1 MAGPSTDPRA
11 RRGRH
16 RRCPTRR
23 GTEAALLGF
32 AVLITVVAQCIVDL
46 TITGSL
52 RPEMAA
58 FSVWITALWVVAHL
72 VVRKWAPYADPL
84 LLPAVALLVGLGPDR
99 HPPARPR
106 RGAGRQ
112 HGHPRGRPGPARSGP
127 PSASRCSSPSW
138 CSCATTARS
147 PATPTRSRWS
157 AWRCSPCPPLLPAS
171 ISEVNGAKIWIRV
184 AGFSIQPGEFA
195 KICLV
200 VFFAAYLVDKRDVLA
215 LASRRVAGLE
225 LPRGR
230 DLGPVLLAWVLSIL
244 VLVFERDLGSSLL
257 LFGIFVVMLYV
268 ATERSSWLLIGVG
281 LFAGGAFIA
290 YQVFGHVQA
299 RVDTWLDPFAYQD
312 GAGYQLVQS
321 LFGLGTGG
329 LFGAGLGGGRPDQV
343 PVAKSDF
350 IASAVGEELG
360 LFGLVA
366 VIIVY
371 LILVERGLRTSLIV
385 RDAFGKLLAA
395 GLSFAVAWQVFV
407 VLGGVTGLL
416 PLTGLT
422 TPFLAYGGS
431 SLVANFVLVALLVRI
446 SDAARRPATPHA
458 APPPRLGDAPTE
470 VVHAVNAPLR
480 RVAISVLVLFTLL
493 IINVNY
499 IQVVRSDE
507 LRDEREQH
515 PRAGRRVR
523 PRARAR
529 SSSTA
534 TPIAAVGADRRPA
547 EVPAP
552 VPAGRRCTRPS
563 PGTTR

>member
-1 MAGPSTDPRA
+1 MPGPVTDPRGA
-11 RRGRH
+11 AATT
-16 RRCPTRR
+16 PTRR
-23 GTEAALLGF
+23 GTEGALLAF
-32 AVLITVVAQCIVDL
+32 AVLITVVAQAIVDL
-46 TITGSL
+46 TVTGSL
-52 RPEMAA
+52 RPEMAT
-58 FSVWITALWVVAHL
+58 FSAWISALWVVAHL
-72 VVRKWAPYADPL
+72 VVRRWASYADPL
-84 LLPAVALLVGLGPDR
+84 LLPAVALLVGLGLTVIHRLDLAAEQPGSPVTREDAPVQLVWATLGVALFVAVLVIVR
-99 HPPARPR
+99 DHRALSRFAYTLALLGIALLALPAV
-106 RGAGRQ
+106 
-112 HGHPRGRPGPARSGP
+112 
-127 PSASRCSSPSW
+127 
-138 CSCATTARS
+138 
-147 PATPTRSRWS
+147 
-157 AWRCSPCPPLLPAS
+157 LPAS

-215 LASRRVAGLE
+215 LASKKVAGLE

-230 DLGPVLLAWVLSIL
+230 DLGPVLLAWILSIL

-268 ATERSSWLLIGVG
+268 ATERASWLFIGLG
-281 LFAGGAFIA
+281 LFAGGALIA
-290 YQVFGHVQA
+290 YQIFGHVRA
-299 RVDTWLDPFAYQD
+299 RVDTWLDPFAYID

-350 IASAVGEELG
+350 IAAAVGEELG

-366 VIIVY
+366 VIVVY
-371 LILVERGLRTSLIV
+371 LILVERGLRTSLVV

-395 GLSFAVAWQVFV
+395 GLAFAIAWQVFV

-458 APPPRLGDAPTE
+458 PSLRLGDAPTE
-470 VVHAVNAPLR
+470 VVIP
-480 RVAISVLVLFTLL
+480 
-493 IINVNY
+493 
-499 IQVVRSDE
+499 
-507 LRDEREQH
+507 
-515 PRAGRRVR
+515 
-523 PRARAR
+523 
-529 SSSTA
+529 
-534 TPIAAVGADRRPA
+534 
-547 EVPAP
+547 
-552 VPAGRRCTRPS
+552 
-563 PGTTR
+563 

>member
-1 MAGPSTDPRA
+1 MSGPSTDPRGA
-11 RRGRH
+11 VSSTPV
-16 RRCPTRR
+16 PTRR

-52 RPEMAA
+52 RPEMAG

-72 VVRKWAPYADPL
+72 VVRKFASYADPL
-84 LLPAVALLVGLGPDR
+84 LLPSVALLVGLGLTVIHRLDLAAEQVGSTVTREDAPVQLIWATLGVALFVAVLVLVRDHR
-99 HPPARPR
+99 SLSRYAYTLALIGLGLLALPA
-106 RGAGRQ
+106 
-112 HGHPRGRPGPARSGP
+112 
-127 PSASRCSSPSW
+127 
-138 CSCATTARS
+138 
-147 PATPTRSRWS
+147 
-157 AWRCSPCPPLLPAS
+157 LLPS
-171 ISEVNGAKIWIRV
+171 SLSEVNGAKIWIRL

-215 LASRRVAGLE
+215 LASRKVAGLE

-230 DLGPVLLAWVLSIL
+230 DLGPVLVAWMLSIL

-257 LFGIFVVMLYV
+257 LFGIFIVMLYV

-281 LFAGGAFIA
+281 LFAAGAFLA
-290 YQVFGHVQA
+290 YQVFGHVRT
-299 RVDTWLDPFAYQD
+299 RVDVWLDPFAYQD

-366 VIIVY
+366 VIVVY

-395 GLSFAVAWQVFV
+395 GLAFAVAWQVFV

-446 SDAARRPATPHA
+446 SDAARRPATPHS

-470 VVHAVNAPLR
+470 VV
-480 RVAISVLVLFTLL
+480 S
-493 IINVNY
+493 
-499 IQVVRSDE
+499 Q
-507 LRDEREQH
+507 
-515 PRAGRRVR
+515 
-523 PRARAR
+523 
-529 SSSTA
+529 
-534 TPIAAVGADRRPA
+534 
-547 EVPAP
+547 
-552 VPAGRRCTRPS
+552 
-563 PGTTR
+563 

>member
-1 MAGPSTDPRA
+1 MAPPITDPRGQVA
-11 RRGRH
+11 QTAV
-16 RRCPTRR
+16 PTRR
-23 GTEAALLGF
+23 GTEALLLGF

-72 VVRKWAPYADPL
+72 VVRKWASYADPL
-84 LLPAVALLVGLGPDR
+84 LLPAVALLVGLGLTVIHRLDLAGEQIDGSSTREDAPVQLIWATLGVALFVAVLVFVRDHR
-99 HPPARPR
+99 SLSRYAYTLALIGLGLLALPALL
-106 RGAGRQ
+106 
-112 HGHPRGRPGPARSGP
+112 
-127 PSASRCSSPSW
+127 PSA
-138 CSCATTARS
+138 
-147 PATPTRSRWS
+147 
-157 AWRCSPCPPLLPAS
+157 L
-171 ISEVNGAKIWIRV
+171 SEVNGAKIWIRL

-215 LASRRVAGLE
+215 LASRKVAGLE

-230 DLGPVLLAWVLSIL
+230 DLGPVLVAWMLSIL

-281 LFAGGAFIA
+281 LFAVGAFNA
-290 YQVFGHVQA
+290 DHVFGHVRA
-299 RVDTWLDPFAYQD
+299 RVDVWLNPFAYKD

-366 VIIVY
+366 VIVVY

-431 SLVANFVLVALLVRI
+431 SLVANFVLVALLVRV
-446 SDAARRPATPHA
+446 SDAARRPAAPHA
-458 APPPRLGDAPTE
+458 APPPKLGDAPTE
-470 VVHAVNAPLR
+470 VVQP
-480 RVAISVLVLFTLL
+480 
-493 IINVNY
+493 
-499 IQVVRSDE
+499 
-507 LRDEREQH
+507 
-515 PRAGRRVR
+515 
-523 PRARAR
+523 
-529 SSSTA
+529 
-534 TPIAAVGADRRPA
+534 
-547 EVPAP
+547 
-552 VPAGRRCTRPS
+552 
-563 PGTTR
+563 

>member
-1 MAGPSTDPRA
+1 MAGPGTDPRGTPA
-11 RRGRH
+11 A
-16 RRCPTRR
+16 PAVPKRR
-23 GTEAALLGF
+23 GTEAALLAF
-32 AVLITVVAQCIVDL
+32 SVLITVVAGGIVDL
-46 TITGSL
+46 TVTGSL
-52 RPEMAA
+52 RPDMAS
-58 FSVWITALWVVAHL
+58 FGLWIAALWVVVHL
-72 VVRKWAPYADPL
+72 VVRRWAPYADPL
-84 LLPAVALLVGLGPDR
+84 LMPTVALLVGLGLAVIHRLDL
-99 HPPARPR
+99 
-106 RGAGRQ
+106 AGEQ
-112 HGHPRGRPGPARSGP
+112 GEN
-127 PSASRCSSPSW
+127 ASRQDAPIQLIW
-138 CSCATTARS
+138 ATLGVALFVAILVVVRDHRTLSRYAYTLALLGLALLAL
-147 PATPTRSRWS
+147 PA
-157 AWRCSPCPPLLPAS
+157 LLPGS

-200 VFFAAYLVDKRDVLA
+200 IFFAAYLEDKRDVLA
-215 LASRRVAGLE
+215 LASRKVAGLE

-230 DLGPVLLAWVLSIL
+230 DLGPVLLAWVISIL

-281 LFAGGAFIA
+281 LFAGGALIA
-290 YQVFGHVQA
+290 YQIFTHVQA

-350 IASAVGEELG
+350 IAAAVGEELG

-395 GLSFAVAWQVFV
+395 GLSFALAWQVFV

-431 SLVANFVLVALLVRI
+431 SLVANFALVALLVRM
-446 SDAARRPATPHA
+446 SDAARRPATSQA
-458 APPPRLGDAPTE
+458 AVPQQLGEAPTE
-470 VVHAVNAPLR
+470 VV
-480 RVAISVLVLFTLL
+480 
-493 IINVNY
+493 
-499 IQVVRSDE
+499 Q
-507 LRDEREQH
+507 Q
-515 PRAGRRVR
+515 
-523 PRARAR
+523 
-529 SSSTA
+529 
-534 TPIAAVGADRRPA
+534 
-547 EVPAP
+547 
-552 VPAGRRCTRPS
+552 
-563 PGTTR
+563 